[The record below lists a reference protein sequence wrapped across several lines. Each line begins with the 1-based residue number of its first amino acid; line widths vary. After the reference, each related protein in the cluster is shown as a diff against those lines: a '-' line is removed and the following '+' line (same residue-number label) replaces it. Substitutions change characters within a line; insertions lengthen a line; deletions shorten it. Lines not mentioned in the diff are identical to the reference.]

1 MTATRAE
8 YGMLKNV
15 IDRIEKSAE
24 LELCLLVTGTHL
36 VPEYGMT
43 VGEIEQDGYPV
54 AEKIDVLLA
63 SDTPVSVSKT
73 MGMTMISFAE
83 AFERH
88 MPDCL
93 VVLGDRYEILAVCS
107 AAMNVGIPI
116 VHISGGETTQGAID
130 ESIRHCITKMSYLHF
145 AACEAYRQRII
156 QLGEEPDRVYNFGDV
171 GIESV
176 RLVPVMSKQELEQ
189 SIDFLLDKPYMSV
202 TFHPVTLE
210 VQEAERQMQE
220 LLEALEDF
228 NDMKF
233 IFTKANADAGGRK
246 INRMIDSFVADHD
259 NCVAYASLGI
269 KRYVNLLRFS
279 EGMIGNSSSGIR
291 EAPTIGIPTI
301 NIGNRQK
308 GRLQADSIL
317 NCVPEKKE
325 IIKAVRESQ
334 KQSFKERARNTVNPY
349 GDGNASERIV
359 QTITEYLYQDKI
371 CLEKKFYDVDF
382 KAM

>member
-15 IDRIEKSAE
+15 IGRIEKSAE

-43 VGEIEQDGYPV
+43 VGEIEQDGYPI

-83 AFERH
+83 VFERH
-88 MPDCL
+88 KPDCL

-107 AAMNVGIPI
+107 AAMNAGIPI

-130 ESIRHCITKMSYLHF
+130 ESVRHCITKMSYLHF
-145 AACEAYRQRII
+145 ASCEVYRQRII
-156 QLGEEPDRVYNFGDV
+156 QLGEEPGRVYNYGDV
-171 GIESV
+171 GLESV
-176 RLVPVMSKQELEQ
+176 RLVPVMSRQELEQ
-189 SIDFLLDKPYMSV
+189 SIDFLLDRPYMSV

-220 LLEALEDF
+220 LLDALEEF

-246 INRMIDSFVADHD
+246 INKMIDSFVAGHD
-259 NCVAYASLGI
+259 NCAAYASLGI

-317 NCVPEKKE
+317 NCAPKKEE

-334 KQSFKERARNTVNPY
+334 TQSFKERARNTVNPY
-349 GDGNASERIV
+349 GDGNTSERIV

-371 CLEKKFYDVDF
+371 CLEKRFYDVNF
-382 KAM
+382 RTM